1 MNFEKHVWG
10 IIITE
15 IQDYQRLYK
24 DSRNESKT
32 KHLKGAGNIDF
43 FQL

>member
-10 IIITE
+10 IIIAET
-15 IQDYQRLYK
+15 QDDQRLYK
-24 DSRNESKT
+24 DSRNKSKT
-32 KHLKGAGNIDF
+32 MHLKGAGNIEF